1 MATTRVSKIV
11 VILLDIC
18 VYKYFINTPENVYL
32 DKNISILGGS
42 EAEIFTRVVCGL
54 FGHF

>member
-1 MATTRVSKIV
+1 MATNRVSKIV
-11 VILLDIC
+11 VILLDYC
-18 VYKYFINTPENVYL
+18 VYKYFISTPENVYL
-32 DKNISILGGS
+32 VKNISILAGL